1 MKHFLVI
8 NTSFFGDTLLTN
20 PLCQN
25 IKLLY
30 PDSKIT
36 FIVNKPFY
44 EVAQYSA
51 GVDKV
56 IPYDKKGIHHGL
68 KGAWKFY
75 KKYKKRFSAGF
86 DAAFVIYGNERGI
99 ILAKLFG
106 AKKIYAE
113 NKSILNI
120 LLDNPKNIDYH
131 GEVKVQNKNCILLE
145 QYTKQKFTE
154 LPMKFIPPQKAYENL
169 PKLLSTTDHLIG
181 ICTVSKKKEKDMPV
195 QTCIELIHAL
205 NQQGK
210 IPVLLGAGQP
220 SRDYINELYTHH
232 CTEFVNMVDKTS
244 ISELGAVLTKCEALI
259 SVDTG
264 TMHLG
269 LAVGTPTICLFY
281 ISTQEHLDSWAPTNI
296 YNCKIITQNFSVNNI
311 LNKLYQLLEDK
322 S

>member
-1 MKHFLVI
+1 
-8 NTSFFGDTLLTN
+8 
-20 PLCQN
+20 
-25 IKLLY
+25 
-30 PDSKIT
+30 
-36 FIVNKPFY
+36 
-44 EVAQYSA
+44 
-51 GVDKV
+51 
-56 IPYDKKGIHHGL
+56 
-68 KGAWKFY
+68 
-75 KKYKKRFSAGF
+75 
-86 DAAFVIYGNERGI
+86 
-99 ILAKLFG
+99 
-106 AKKIYAE
+106 
-113 NKSILNI
+113 
-120 LLDNPKNIDYH
+120 
-131 GEVKVQNKNCILLE
+131 
-145 QYTKQKFTE
+145 
-154 LPMKFIPPQKAYENL
+154 
-169 PKLLSTTDHLIG
+169 
-181 ICTVSKKKEKDMPV
+181 MPV